1 VPIRADLRVFYRGP
15 EWRAT
20 RARILARAGNKCEEC
35 GVPNRTTVLRAYGWW
50 TPAILPATVFMLGG
64 TLYGHSLFELLWKCA
79 GTTGIAEVRTGF
91 IRESCR
97 WVHIVLSVAH
107 LNQIPGDDR
116 DENLKALCQWCHLRN
131 DRMTH
136 LRNAHITR
144 ATRKDRTR
152 PLLAMEG
159 AA

>member
-1 VPIRADLRVFYRGP
+1 
-15 EWRAT
+15 
-20 RARILARAGNKCEEC
+20 
-35 GVPNRTTVLRAYGWW
+35 
-50 TPAILPATVFMLGG
+50 MLGG

-79 GTTGIAEVRTGF
+79 GGEVRAGF
-91 IRESCR
+91 MREPCR

-107 LNQIPGDDR
+107 LNQTPGDDR

-144 ATRKDRTR
+144 ARKKDQTR
-152 PLLAMEG
+152 PLLVMEG